1 MKRLLLISIMFAVS
15 MPAIALAQE
24 EWKEFRSNEDH
35 FTAKFP
41 GNPTV
46 TDTVW
51 ESEYGAYLPAHIY
64 TAKQGPGTY
73 SMTVVDYNLAKL
85 LDTQNAKR
93 CPPALERCDGLTSYS
108 GEGYWKNDVRGAM
121 IYAEFKMM
129 QRNVKVTHFMW
140 NYVGG
145 QAIEVNE
152 LQLVNNADQ
161 SRTFATLYMHNNRLY
176 IMEATVPG
184 NYPAPGLFV
193 DSIGLLED
201 DNTPSFHEGIYFNAC
216 RVDPYETPGPG
227 EVRIATPQTPATPP
241 R

>member
-1 MKRLLLISIMFAVS
+1 MRRLLLISIMFVVS
-15 MPAIALAQE
+15 MPAISFAFAQE

-64 TAKQGPGTY
+64 TAKQGPGTF
-73 SMTVVDYNLAKL
+73 SMTVVDYNLAKM

-93 CPPALERCDGLTSYS
+93 CPPALEPCDGLTSYS

-129 QRNVKVTHFMW
+129 QRDAKVKG
-140 NYVGG
+140 NALYV
-145 QAIEVNE
+145 E
-152 LQLVNNADQ
+152 
-161 SRTFATLYMHNNRLY
+161 F
-176 IMEATVPG
+176 
-184 NYPAPGLFV
+184 
-193 DSIGLLED
+193 
-201 DNTPSFHEGIYFNAC
+201 
-216 RVDPYETPGPG
+216 PG
-227 EVRIATPQTPATPP
+227 EPDNGS
-241 R
+241 